1 MRVGCSIVD
10 MCSGLHTTIGILAA
24 LHSRGADG
32 PGQRVDTS
40 MLATTAMLMESPI
53 SRHSFGAEVPR
64 PDGLAHPVVAP
75 FDGFRTRDGLLYI
88 ATSNDARAHVALKA
102 LGMGELCTQ
111 PEYATNTARMQ
122 HRDQLKLLIEQRLAT
137 QTTAEWEAVLIP
149 AGVPCSAI

>member
-1 MRVGCSIVD
+1 M
-10 MCSGLHTTIGILAA
+10 
-24 LHSRGADG
+24 
-32 PGQRVDTS
+32 
-40 MLATTAMLMESPI
+40 
-53 SRHSFGAEVPR
+53 PR

-137 QTTAEWEAVLIP
+137 QTTEP
-149 AGVPCSAI
+149 

>member
-102 LGMGELCTQ
+102 F
-111 PEYATNTARMQ
+111 
-122 HRDQLKLLIEQRLAT
+122 
-137 QTTAEWEAVLIP
+137 
-149 AGVPCSAI
+149 